1 MENRNFA
8 GDLQIS
14 KVNKWYPGDVHA
26 VKDMDMEIKRGI
38 YSFCRPFRLRKDNAA
53 AHDCRT

>member
-26 VKDMDMEIKRGI
+26 VKDMDMEIGN
-38 YSFCRPFRLRKDNAA
+38 CETHDVRL
-53 AHDCRT
+53 

>member
-8 GDLQIS
+8 GNLQIS

-26 VKDMDMEIKRGI
+26 VKDMDMEIKRGPTNTI
-38 YSFCRPFRLRKDNAA
+38 NSPLFISISISLTA
-53 AHDCRT
+53 

>member
-26 VKDMDMEIKRGI
+26 VKDMDMEIKRGEFI
-38 YSFCRPFRLRKDNAA
+38 VFVGPSGSERQRCCA
-53 AHDCRT
+53 